1 MDSQD
6 HEESKSLA
14 VACVGPDSMN
24 IEESE
29 GRSWYDALEVSL
41 TRRLVHGFQFS
52 ASYTFSKTLDTDEFL
67 NALNHPPVCESRF
80 KFLVPYAWRYY
91 EYCCQRVSDNWG
103 LGSASRSTLQRPTAR
118 RAGKN

>member
-52 ASYTFSKTLDTDEFL
+52 ASYTFSKTLDTDEFF
-67 NALNHPPVCESRF
+67 NALNHPQFANPDSNF
-80 KFLVPYAWRYY
+80 SSPT
-91 EYCCQRVSDNWG
+91 
-103 LGSASRSTLQRPTAR
+103 LGVITSTAVNACRTIGA
-118 RAGKN
+118 